1 MIREN
6 LRKKAEDRV
15 RQSGTQLAMLP
26 PAEVQK
32 LLYEFQVH
40 QIELELQNEEL
51 KSTQHDL
58 IVSRDQYKQLYNS
71 SPIGFVTLNSTG
83 YIIKANVAAEKM
95 LGTSYKI
102 LMGKKLGQFIDPSD
116 QDKFYVF
123 VQDILT
129 THAEQTLI
137 IQLYSSVFK
146 SKGIDCPGINHCHIT
161 SEICINNDHAC
172 YLECR
177 GSYGVDESA
186 DEQIFLSIF
195 DVTAERKAHETIA
208 CLNEKLEQKV
218 FEQNNALNQTNQE
231 LLNQI
236 DQLKLY
242 KRWIMDREA
251 MLNSIFNA
259 ATEGI
264 VTTQMS
270 GLIVFVNDT
279 VESIFGY
286 QKQELINCGINIRKI
301 IPVAQKKTP
310 NKSVSDFDYSS
321 LSGAIGEI
329 KEVTGV
335 RKDGTKLPLD
345 ISIAKFSI
353 EEIDYLTIII
363 RDATSRKLQE
373 ERAQSHLDELAH
385 VTRLGLMGELAS
397 GIAHEVN
404 QPLEAICAYSQA
416 CIN

>member
-1 MIREN
+1 
-6 LRKKAEDRV
+6 
-15 RQSGTQLAMLP
+15 
-26 PAEVQK
+26 
-32 LLYEFQVH
+32 
-40 QIELELQNEEL
+40 
-51 KSTQHDL
+51 
-58 IVSRDQYKQLYNS
+58 
-71 SPIGFVTLNSTG
+71 
-83 YIIKANVAAEKM
+83 
-95 LGTSYKI
+95 
-102 LMGKKLGQFIDPSD
+102 
-116 QDKFYVF
+116 
-123 VQDILT
+123 
-129 THAEQTLI
+129 
-137 IQLYSSVFK
+137 
-146 SKGIDCPGINHCHIT
+146 
-161 SEICINNDHAC
+161 
-172 YLECR
+172 LECR